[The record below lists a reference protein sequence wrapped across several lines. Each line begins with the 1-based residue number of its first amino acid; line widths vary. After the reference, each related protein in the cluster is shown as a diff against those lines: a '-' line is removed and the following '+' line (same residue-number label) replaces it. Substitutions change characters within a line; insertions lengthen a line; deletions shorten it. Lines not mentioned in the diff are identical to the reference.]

1 MSLRI
6 KKGDT
11 VKILTG
17 RDKGQTG
24 KVISVDPENE
34 LIKVENLNMV
44 SRHHKSRSAQ
54 EQSDIIKMEGNINV
68 SNVMLVCP
76 SCQKTTR
83 ISTVEVDGKRHRA
96 CKKCGFDIDAKK
108 VEKKPESKKRAT
120 KASADK
126 TEKTE
131 KTTSRVKRTRKSDAN
146 KAE

>member
-11 VKILTG
+11 VKIIAG
-17 RDKGQTG
+17 HDKGQTG
-24 KVISVDPENE
+24 KVIAVDPETE

-44 SRHHKSRSAQ
+44 SRHHKARTAQ
-54 EQSDIIKMEGNINV
+54 EQSDIIKTEGNIHI

-76 SCQKTTR
+76 SCEKTTR
-83 ISTVEVDGKRHRA
+83 IETMEADGKKHRK

-108 VEKKPESKKRAT
+108 AEKKDTKKRASKT
-120 KASADK
+120 ASQDK

-131 KTTSRVKRTRKSDAN
+131 KTSSRVKRTRKSDAA
-146 KAE
+146 KTE